1 MLKESSKGGAK
12 KPTEALFASAD
23 SMSCSSLFVSKPQKT
38 TSWTISMT
46 IHFPSREEA
55 EDFVEDRNL
64 LKEPAVA
71 ESFKRATEESTQ
83 KKARPI
89 EELYKK
95 YGV

>member
-1 MLKESSKGGAK
+1 MIKGYSKGGAK
-12 KPTEALFASAD
+12 KQDEVFLTSAD
-23 SMSCSSLFVSKPQKT
+23 TISGGSLFVSEPQKT

-55 EDFVEDRNL
+55 VDFVEDRNL
-64 LKEPAVA
+64 LKEPEVV
-71 ESFKRATEESTQ
+71 ESFKRATEESNR

>member
-1 MLKESSKGGAK
+1 MILS
-12 KPTEALFASAD
+12 
-23 SMSCSSLFVSKPQKT
+23 
-38 TSWTISMT
+38 
-46 IHFPSREEA
+46 FPSREEA
-55 EDFVEDRNL
+55 EDFAKDRNL

-71 ESFKRATEESTQ
+71 GSFKRAAAESNQ